1 MEAAHHPAVVA
12 VVAVADCSHSHWP
25 RGSQQVVE
33 DIAGRTPDPRIP
45 AGTPAEVGRPAYQV
59 EGVEAVAVVGRRDD
73 RIEQREH
80 RRIDLA

>member
-1 MEAAHHPAVVA
+1 MEAAHRLAVVA
-12 VVAVADCSHSHWP
+12 VVADCSHSHWP
-25 RGSQQVVE
+25 RGCQQVVE
-33 DIAGRTPDPRIP
+33 DIAGRTPVPRIP
-45 AGTPAEVGRPAYQV
+45 AGTPAEVGRLAYRV